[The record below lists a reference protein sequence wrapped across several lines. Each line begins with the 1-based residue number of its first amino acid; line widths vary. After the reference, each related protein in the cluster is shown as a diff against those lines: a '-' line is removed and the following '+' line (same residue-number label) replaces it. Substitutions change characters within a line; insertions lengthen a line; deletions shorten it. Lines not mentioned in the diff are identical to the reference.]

1 MKNKPKTISVSEFK
15 AKCQQILD
23 ELGPEGIVIEKR
35 GEPIAKVIPIGDED
49 DLSVIGSM
57 KGLITISGDTFT
69 TGTKWDA
76 ES

>member
-1 MKNKPKTISVSEFK
+1 MKKKTKTISASEFK
-15 AKCQQILD
+15 TKCLQILD

-35 GEPIAKVIPIGDED
+35 GKPIAKVIPIGKENDP
-49 DLSVIGSM
+49 SVIGSM

>member
-1 MKNKPKTISVSEFK
+1 MKNKTKTISASEFK
-15 AKCQQILD
+15 AKCLQIID

-35 GEPIAKVIPIGDED
+35 GKPIAKVIPIGKED
-49 DLSVIGSM
+49 DSSVIGSM
-57 KGLITISGDTFT
+57 KGLITISGDTFS